1 MGPPLPG
8 DPTDRT
14 PSITLW
20 QDGSEHATDLVLPF
34 HVHLLRDGSPARQQQ
49 AVCAIA
55 EVGLLPENRPL
66 VAEANGIPS
75 LSALLT
81 SGVVG
86 TPETAAR
93 ALANL
98 ARDGLLTPD
107 DGCAG
112 THGTPLEASRAVVEP
127 VSGCMATS
135 QERLATLT
143 HTPWDP
149 TLTAVRR
156 RRATMRARRS

>member
-1 MGPPLPG
+1 MLPS
-8 DPTDRT
+8 R
-14 PSITLW
+14 
-20 QDGSEHATDLVLPF
+20 
-34 HVHLLRDGSPARQQQ
+34 VHLLRDGSPARQQQ

-66 VAEANGIPS
+66 IAEANGIPS

-93 ALANL
+93 AIYVANL

-107 DGCAG
+107 DGCDG
-112 THGTPLEASRAVVEP
+112 THGTPLEASLAVAEP
-127 VSGCMATS
+127 ASGCMVTS

-143 HTPWDP
+143 HTWDP
-149 TLTAVRR
+149 TLTAARR

>member
-81 SGVVG
+81 LGVVG
-86 TPETAAR
+86 TPEMERLCAEVFSTIPEPSAR
-93 ALANL
+93 AQPA
-98 ARDGLLTPD
+98 AY
-107 DGCAG
+107 
-112 THGTPLEASRAVVEP
+112 
-127 VSGCMATS
+127 
-135 QERLATLT
+135 
-143 HTPWDP
+143 
-149 TLTAVRR
+149 
-156 RRATMRARRS
+156 

>member
-1 MGPPLPG
+1 MELHSMGPPLPG
-8 DPTDRT
+8 EPTHRT
-14 PSITLW
+14 RSIILW
-20 QDGSEHATDLVLPF
+20 QDGSEHATDLVLPSR
-34 HVHLLRDGSPARQQQ
+34 VHLLRDGSPARQQQ

-66 VAEANGIPS
+66 IAEANGIPS

-81 SGVVG
+81 LGVVG

-112 THGTPLEASRAVVEP
+112 THGTPLEASRAVAEP
-127 VSGCMATS
+127 ASGCMVTS
-135 QERLATLT
+135 QERFATLT
-143 HTPWDP
+143 HT
-149 TLTAVRR
+149 
-156 RRATMRARRS
+156 RATPPSQRCAVGGRR